1 MERKLWSDGRLG
13 NNRTSHNSA
22 LSQKATDG
30 AALPPGPRRSRWV
43 SLDRGGRAPHHSSPY
58 TMDAR
63 RSLRLFITT
72 LTELKAMAALA
83 RTGLSIR
90 PVNGYKAPAATGMPT
105 TL

>member
-1 MERKLWSDGRLG
+1 MEGKLCSDDRLG

-30 AALPPGPRRSRWV
+30 ADLPPGPRRSQWV
-43 SLDRGGRAPHHSSPY
+43 ALDRDGRAPPPFSLY

-72 LTELKAMAALA
+72 LTELNAMAALA
-83 RTGLSIR
+83 NTGLNIR
-90 PVNGYKAPAATGMPT
+90 PVNGYNAPAATGMPT